1 MSSGWGTGG
10 TQERQ
15 ADCCTEEEDSYHR
28 TLAADRTIMVR
39 RTSKRVKEVV
49 DKMLLPEVV
58 RLRRSFWDQYI
69 NDTEKQSARRCSSFK
84 WLCVV
89 GIE

>member
-1 MSSGWGTGG
+1 
-10 TQERQ
+10 
-15 ADCCTEEEDSYHR
+15 
-28 TLAADRTIMVR
+28 MVR

-49 DKMLLPEVV
+49 DKMLLTEVV

-84 WLCVV
+84 RLYVV